1 MAREAY
7 VPTNSGC
14 CMGTNDEGFY
24 DAGRRPIVN
33 LADPLDPFD
42 GATKDYVDF
51 VTGAAAMIP
60 VFAFNG
66 PALGGDPG
74 VGQFSVDKRSVAA
87 VTLVSMAAVASDGI
101 DVSAIIRNVLPGDVF
116 TIRREVNPAEQAV
129 RFRVTAPVSELPGYF
144 TLPVSFVDQVGPSPA
159 FVNGM
164 RCVVRLV
171 YSSESTRALM
181 VQIAQQLKIAPARA

>member
-14 CMGTNDEGFY
+14 CMGTSDEGFY

-42 GATKDYVDF
+42 AATKDYVDF
-51 VTGAAAMIP
+51 VSGASAMIP

-74 VGQFSVDKRSVAA
+74 AGQFSVDKRTVAA
-87 VTLVSMAAVASDGI
+87 VTQVSIAAVASDGI
-101 DVSAIIRNVLPGDVF
+101 DVAPIIRSVLVGDVF
-116 TIRREVNPAEQAV
+116 TIRREVSPIEQAV
-129 RFRVTAPVSELPGYF
+129 RFRVVAPVDELTGYF
-144 TLPVSFVDQVGPSPA
+144 ALHVAFVDQVGPSPVFA
-159 FVNGM
+159 NGV

-171 YSSESTRALM
+171 YNSESTRSLL
-181 VQIAQQLKIAPARA
+181 VQLARQLKITPGV